1 MERDDCNPSPDNK
14 GRTGMKNLRQAI
26 RKIILEGLRFE
37 EDLMILNHPK
47 SPTLYLL
54 CDAQWEHCMHGSTF
68 DKERFYHHNV
78 LAMIQVKST
87 KDPCN
92 GAVEVKKA
100 ASVEGYG
107 PTLYDCVMELTDGII
122 NDRDSVSGDAKRVMQ
137 RYKDTRPDVE
147 KKLLDNMYDYEMYPV
162 TPETADDCSPG
173 DSAEYEGG
181 IEIYKGIQYEDDP
194 LSYSYNK
201 ELSPTTRNW
210 VSYGNEFLNKLE
222 ANGDLFYTDL
232 RRWGRAMFDTAGL

>member
-1 MERDDCNPSPDNK
+1 MRCH
-14 GRTGMKNLRQAI
+14 MKLLRETI
-26 RKIILEGLRFE
+26 RNIIFEGLRFNE
-37 EDLMILNHPK
+37 NLMILNHPK

-54 CDAQWEHCMHGSTF
+54 CDRQWTHCMDGIRF
-68 DKERFYHHNV
+68 DKERFFEHNV
-78 LAMIQVKST
+78 LAMIQVKSPD
-87 KDPCN
+87 DPCN

-100 ASVEGYG
+100 AAIEGYG

-122 NDRDSVSGDAKRVMQ
+122 NDRDSVSDDAKTVMH

-147 KKLLDNMYDYEMYPV
+147 KKLLDNMYDYVTYPA

-181 IEIYKGIQYEDDP
+181 IEIYRGTQYEDDP

-201 ELSPTTRNW
+201 ELSSTVKSW
-210 VSYGNEFLNKLE
+210 VSYGNEFINKLE
-222 ANGDLFYTDL
+222 ANGDLFYTDI
-232 RRWGRAMFDTAGL
+232 RRWGREMFKTAGL

>member
-1 MERDDCNPSPDNK
+1 
-14 GRTGMKNLRQAI
+14 MKNLRQAI

-68 DKERFYHHNV
+68 DKERFFQHNV
-78 LAMIQVKST
+78 LAMIQVKPP

-92 GAVEVKKA
+92 GAMEIKKSA
-100 ASVEGYG
+100 AIDGYG

-122 NDRDSVSGDAKRVMQ
+122 NDRDSVSGSAKSVMFK
-137 RYKDTRPDVE
+137 YKDSRPDVE
-147 KKLLDNMYDYEMYPV
+147 KKLLDNIDDPKTYPR
-162 TPETADDCSPG
+162 TPDTGDDCISG
-173 DSAEYEGG
+173 DMTY
-181 IEIYKGIQYEDDP
+181 YEDGVVYTDDPGMVRHMPKWEEDP

-201 ELSPTTRNW
+201 ELSQTVKDW
-210 VSYGNEFLNKLE
+210 ESYGDEFINKLE

-232 RRWGRAMFDTAGL
+232 RRWGREMFDTAGL